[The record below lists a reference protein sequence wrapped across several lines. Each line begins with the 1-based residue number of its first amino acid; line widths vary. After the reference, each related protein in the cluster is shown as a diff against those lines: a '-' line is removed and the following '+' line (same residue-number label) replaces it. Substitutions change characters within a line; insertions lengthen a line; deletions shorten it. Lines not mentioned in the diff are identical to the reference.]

1 MIELALPKLVLSALS
16 SSFLTVK
23 LVKGSWARNPQYL
36 GLSMAGS
43 TMAMLIASVVA
54 PGSTDDFVIRIIVAF
69 AGAFASMTAFDKAIG
84 HV

>member
-1 MIELALPKLVLSALS
+1 MIELALPTIVLSALS

-23 LVKGSWARNPQYL
+23 LVKGSWAHNPQYL
-36 GLSMAGS
+36 GLSMVGS
-43 TMAMLIASVVA
+43 TMAMLFVSAIA
-54 PGSTDDFVIRIIVAF
+54 PGSTDDFVVRIIVAF